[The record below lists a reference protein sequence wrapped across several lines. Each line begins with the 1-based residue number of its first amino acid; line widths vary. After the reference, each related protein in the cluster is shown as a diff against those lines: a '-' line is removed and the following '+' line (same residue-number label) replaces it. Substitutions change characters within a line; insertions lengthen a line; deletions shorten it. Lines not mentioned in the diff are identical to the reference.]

1 MKKVL
6 AWAVCLALVLSSFT
20 MAFAGESKTSAD
32 FKDASQIQY
41 TEAVDVMVATGIING
56 FPDGTFGP
64 QKTVTRGQMAKMIAC
79 IKNSGEDVGDQ
90 YKDTCS
96 FADSKDHWAAGYIA
110 YCANEHIIDG
120 RSADVFDPDA
130 DVTGTEVA
138 KMALT
143 SLGYDSKIQGYTGD
157 TWATAVL
164 RDAKKNNLFDGLN
177 DFTPA
182 DPCSREAAAQ
192 ILFNM
197 LKTQEVEYK
206 TSLDVQG
213 DSVTVDSE
221 VARGDEMYK
230 DVFDG
235 DLVEK
240 VNHQGSTDGRDEY
253 GRPGHAWE
261 YQEEE
266 IGTYTDAPEYEFT
279 AEGETSIYDALEA
292 YNEDVYKDFQG
303 AEATKSIKNVYVNGV
318 VRGTGQAIV
327 ARGDK
332 VELYNIGDDQ
342 YRAIVVQY
350 KPWLITKVSTAVN
363 KTDAKNGVT
372 AYIYGQQNTEEI
384 RWFDT
389 ELIGYDAETYVEG
402 AVIAVSQKND
412 RTQEILDSYV
422 LEESVAGAVEKVTLD
437 PSFAFTIDK
446 KKYDVSQGSFVE
458 VDGNEVIINEEATY
472 TFYDY
477 NGYLIASVQDQEPA
491 PEYSYGLWIA
501 YGGKEEANTYSSGST
516 YTYFMKVFTSEG
528 EEKEFTVGQ
537 EVLDAGY
544 PYTAQTYGYGPY
556 ATTIFPK
563 ETFTAQN
570 ARLIAYTLNENGEIN
585 YYAEGQRCRLNA
597 AEMGLENTL
606 EGKFVSEDVAAFAN
620 IGTSAAPEWKVYGID
635 DLNAEGAAITAR
647 SCFYEEGPD
656 VNNGDT
662 YVAFKLDENLE
673 PTPVDDVDYGFI
685 SNVTEIAY
693 NGQTVVESVDVFLNG
708 ETELR
713 TFVDVNMVD
722 VDKTQLYTF
731 TTDSDGKVTIAP
743 ASVQN
748 ASGPVDALG
757 SSSESISLGGNN
769 FQSVEGATI
778 YYLNQDLE
786 LEVSSFDGIQMV
798 NNPIVY
804 MYQTE
809 ADATG
814 YNLVV
819 FTDIDTGA
827 NVD

>member
-6 AWAVCLALVLSSFT
+6 AWAVVLALVLSSFT
-20 MAFAGESKTSAD
+20 MAFAGEGAKTTKD
-32 FKDASQIQY
+32 FKDASEIQY
-41 TEAVDVMVATGIING
+41 TEAVDVMAATGIING

-79 IKNSGEDVGDQ
+79 IMNGGEDVGDQ

-96 FADSKDHWAAGYIA
+96 FADSKTHWAAGYIA

-164 RDAKKNNLFDGLN
+164 RDAKKNNLFDGLK
-177 DFTPA
+177 DFTPK

-279 AEGETSIYDALEA
+279 AEGETSIYAALEA
-292 YNEDVYKDFQG
+292 YDEDVYNDFNG

-318 VRGTGQAIV
+318 VRGTGQASV

-363 KTDAKNGVT
+363 KTDAKNGVA
-372 AYIYGQQNTEEI
+372 AYIYGQQDNEEI

-389 ELIGYDAETYVEG
+389 ELIGYDEETYVEG

-412 RTQEILDSYV
+412 RTQQILDSYV
-422 LEESVAGAVEKVTLD
+422 LEEAAAGAVEKVTID

-446 KKYDVSQGSFVE
+446 KKYEVTDSFVE
-458 VDGNEVIINEEATY
+458 VDGNDVVINEEATY

-491 PEYSYGLWIA
+491 PEYSYGIWTA
-501 YGGKEEANTYSSGST
+501 YGVKAEANTYSQGST

-528 EEKEFTVGQ
+528 EEKEFTVSEKLLETYPNKVYTFWGQ
-537 EVLDAGY
+537 
-544 PYTAQTYGYGPY
+544 
-556 ATTIFPK
+556 TILPR
-563 ETFTAQN
+563 ETFTAQQ
-570 ARLIAYTLNENGEIN
+570 ARLIAYQLNEAGEIDF
-585 YYAEGQRCRLNA
+585 YAEGQACRLNA
-597 AEMGLENTL
+597 AKMGLEYTL
-606 EGKFVSEDVAAFAN
+606 EGKFVSKDVAAFAN

-635 DLNAEGAAITAR
+635 DLNAKDAEITAR
-647 SCFYEEGPD
+647 SCFYEGDPTAA
-656 VNNGDT
+656 NGET

-673 PTPVDDVDYGFI
+673 PVSVPDVDYGFI
-685 SNVTEIAY
+685 SKRTEIAY
-693 NGQTVVESVDVFLNG
+693 NGQTVQSVEAFLNG
-708 ETELR
+708 ETDLR
-713 TFVDVNMVD
+713 TFVDVNMTGLD
-722 VDKTQLYTF
+722 PTELYTF
-731 TTDSDGKVTIAP
+731 TTDADGKVTIAP
-743 ASVQN
+743 AGVQP
-748 ASGPVDALG
+748 ASGPVDAVG
-757 SSSESISLGGNN
+757 TSSESISLGENN

-786 LEVSSFDGIQMV
+786 LEVSSFEGIQMV
-798 NNPIVY
+798 NNPFVY

-809 ADATG
+809 AGATG

-819 FTDIDTGA
+819 FTDIDTGS